1 MPTCLNSLRTCQ
13 ALGILTNIWLVS
25 WIFYFLLY
33 FYFRLQNIC
42 SFLRPLPLNSCRNMS
57 ASFGFIN
64 ILMSFAQQWESV
76 YKEENYLVLELM
88 VDKER
93 AFSIT
98 RQLTIFI
105 CNDYFFMS
113 IFASVLNSHSRTLCA
128 KIGDKNYLDHPSVRP
143 SVRPSISVFT
153 IWQLILDSHLFVAS
167 NIDSVFPSFC
177 RCK

>member
-1 MPTCLNSLRTCQ
+1 MPTCLNTLRTWQ

-105 CNDYFFMS
+105 CNVYFLWVFS
-113 IFASVLNSHSRTLCA
+113 QVYLTATLVLCA
-128 KIGDKNYLDHPSVRP
+128 QKLEIKIILTIRP
-143 SVRPSISVFT
+143 SVRPYQFCHMAANFRFASICSIKHWFCFP
-153 IWQLILDSHLFVAS
+153 LIGV
-167 NIDSVFPSFC
+167 NN
-177 RCK
+177 

>member
-1 MPTCLNSLRTCQ
+1 MPTCLNTLRTWQ

-143 SVRPSISVFT
+143 YQFCHMAANFRFASICSIKHWFCFP
-153 IWQLILDSHLFVAS
+153 LIGV
-167 NIDSVFPSFC
+167 NN
-177 RCK
+177 